1 MRQSLEQSLPGRS
14 RTGPASRTFLPAPG
28 EGAALILL
36 IALCAVFLFVMQQ
49 NPAGYTLDG
58 PADTLDTKGLYGIE
72 RNDQFAYRW
81 SGGNTEARLPLRH
94 NSGRRYIAVVT
105 ALAPQPEGPQPI
117 RFLLNDRVL
126 AETTPERAL
135 RTYRLLL
142 DPAGGDAAM
151 RFGVATRPFRAAG
164 EGRDL
169 GLMITRLEISPIV
182 AIDWPL
188 VLGAPA
194 GLLAVWAVAR
204 RRTDRGGALA
214 IVAVH
219 TLALMATASLYR
231 PDALPFFW
239 LVVPVLVATA
249 ASAFIGHAT
258 PARIG
263 LAALLALAGYSSVI
277 WPAGFTDDA
286 FISFQYARNLVA
298 GHGLVFNPG
307 ERVEGY
313 TNFLWTIL
321 AALVIRL
328 GGDPVFWSYLAG
340 MVIGLALVLLSY
352 RIAARL
358 YGPAWGLATALLV
371 ASSQSL
377 LVYTTRGA
385 GMETGLFAWL
395 ILLGGGLYLSAG
407 LVHGAPVVTRRL
419 ALSGLVFALAALTRP
434 EGIMLVGLTAGH
446 GFLAALCAEP
456 GGHMFS
462 PTRLV
467 RRGALDNAARAVLPL
482 IAAFAAVFVPY
493 FVWRLWYYGDL
504 LPNTFYAKTGGGVQ
518 QWLRGLEY
526 AAAFARIAGGPLLI
540 IAVVAPF
547 LTTSRQH
554 PAERLIAALVAPAG
568 YLWMV
573 CLVYTAYI
581 IMVGGDHFPG
591 ERFFVPLVAWLAM
604 LITAGMATLAARP
617 FARRAPR
624 TTRLVLVGALA
635 VAALVAL
642 NRGDTLDRRVRG
654 NDESVWIWAD
664 LGLWLNQ
671 NTPPDA
677 SIAAGGIGAIAYY
690 SQRETI
696 DIYGL
701 ADRHIA
707 RVEVEGMGSGAAGHE
722 KRDPNY
728 VLNVRRP
735 TYIPRI
741 WEDYFGGAG
750 VLRARY
756 ELIDIHTTRGYTL
769 QLWRRLPD
777 MP

>member
-1 MRQSLEQSLPGRS
+1 MRQSLEQSLPIRS
-14 RTGPASRTFLPAPG
+14 LAGPAGRALLPALG
-28 EGAALILL
+28 EGAAVILL
-36 IALCAVFLFVMQQ
+36 ITLCTAWLFVMQQ
-49 NPAGYTLDG
+49 NPVRYTLDG
-58 PADTLDTKGLYGIE
+58 PADALDTKGLYGVE
-72 RNDQFAYRW
+72 RNDQFTYRW
-81 SGGNTEARLPLRH
+81 SGGDAEARLPLRH
-94 NSGRRYIAVVT
+94 NSGRRYIAVLT

-117 RFLLNDRVL
+117 RLLLNDRVL

-142 DPAGGDAAM
+142 APAGGDAAM
-151 RFGVATRPFRAAG
+151 RFGVATRPFRPVG

-169 GLMITRLEISPIV
+169 GLMVTSLVISPIV
-182 AIDWPL
+182 ATDWPL
-188 VLGAPA
+188 VIAAPA

-204 RRTDRGGALA
+204 WRTDRAGALA
-214 IVAVH
+214 IIAVQ
-219 TLALMATASLYR
+219 TLALMVAASLYR

-239 LVVPVLVATA
+239 LAVPVLVAA
-249 ASAFIGHAT
+249 AAGAVIGHAT

-263 LAALLALAGYSSVI
+263 LAALVALAGYSSVI

-313 TNFLWTIL
+313 TNFLWTML
-321 AALVIRL
+321 AALVIL
-328 GGDPVFWSYLAG
+328 PGGDPVFWSYLAG
-340 MVIGLALVLLSY
+340 MGIGLAMVLLSY
-352 RIAARL
+352 RIATRL
-358 YGPAWGLATALLV
+358 FGPAWGLATALLV

-395 ILLGGGLYLSAG
+395 ALLGCGLYLSAR
-407 LVHGAPVVTRRL
+407 LTPGAPVTRRL
-419 ALSGLVFALAALTRP
+419 ALSGVVFGLAALTRP
-434 EGIMLVGLTAGH
+434 EGMMLAGLTAGH
-446 GFLAALCAEP
+446 GFLAALYAGS
-456 GGHMFS
+456 GGSRPFS
-462 PTRLV
+462 PARLV
-467 RRGALDNAARAVLPL
+467 TPGALRTAARAVMPL
-482 IAAFAAVFVPY
+482 IAAFAAIFVPY

-526 AAAFARIAGGPLLI
+526 AAAFAQIAGGPLLI
-540 IAVVAPF
+540 IAAVAPF
-547 LTTSRQH
+547 LAISRQRTT
-554 PAERLIAALVAPAG
+554 ERLIAALVAPTG
-568 YLWMV
+568 YLWLV

-581 IMVGGDHFPG
+581 IIVGGDHFPG

-604 LITAGMATLAARP
+604 LITAGMAALATRP

-624 TTRLVLVGALA
+624 TTRLVLVAALA
-635 VAALVAL
+635 MAALVAL
-642 NRGDTLDRRVRG
+642 NRGDALDRRVRG

-671 NTPPDA
+671 NTPPEA
-677 SIAAGGIGAIAYY
+677 SVAAGGIGAIAYY

-722 KRDPNY
+722 KRDPDY

-741 WEDYFGGAG
+741 WEDYFGGAS

-756 ELIDIHTTRGYTL
+756 ELIDIRTARGYNL

-777 MP
+777 TP